1 MTPEQDFMAAMGRHA
16 TGRRLVT
23 VWPGKVLRVDA
34 QTVDVEAPDGAE
46 VFGVRL
52 RATIDGDDTGVVVVP
67 VVGSYVIV
75 AELGGDGNEQIVVQ
89 YSAVSR
95 ILILTADGAQIEMR
109 EAATISSS
117 AGGAIQVGERLALR
131 SSTDDLKSVLLD
143 LITAIRAITV
153 TTPTG
158 PSVAPLLNDT
168 MFNPIVTKLNNLL
181 D

>member
-16 TGRRLVT
+16 TGRRLVA
-23 VWPGKVLRVDA
+23 VWPGKVLRVDG

-52 RATIDGDDTGVVVVP
+52 RATIDDGEPGILILP
-67 VVGSYVIV
+67 EIGSYVIV
-75 AELGGDGNEQIVVQ
+75 AELGDGGNEQVVVQ

-95 ILILTADGAQIEMR
+95 ITMQTTEGAQVVFQDGIRITGQGAVIE
-109 EAATISSS
+109 ATDK
-117 AGGAIQVGERLALR
+117 VGIRN
-131 SSTDDLKSVLLD
+131 STDDLKSVLLE

-158 PSVAPLLNDT
+158 PSVVPLINDA
-168 MFNPIVTKLNNLL
+168 MFTPIITKLNNLL
-181 D
+181 S